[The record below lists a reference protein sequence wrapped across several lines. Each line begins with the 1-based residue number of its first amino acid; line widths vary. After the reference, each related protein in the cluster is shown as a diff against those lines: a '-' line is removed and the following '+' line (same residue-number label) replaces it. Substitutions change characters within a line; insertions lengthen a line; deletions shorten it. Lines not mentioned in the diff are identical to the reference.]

1 MKGISVGR
9 LTAAAAL
16 STWIL
21 ILPALAADTDRFD
34 QIFKRL
40 DVNGDGKVT
49 PEEFTLEKIA
59 VFTWLDTN
67 QDNALEIEETKL
79 SVKQFRAIDT
89 NGDEKISGIE
99 FIESKFADFSYFDTN
114 GKGVITAE
122 ELRQGWSAVEMQ
134 ASKTDDRRPR

>member
-9 LTAAAAL
+9 LIAAAAL
-16 STWIL
+16 SSGL
-21 ILPALAADTDRFD
+21 ALPALAADTDRID

-49 PEEFTLEKIA
+49 REEFTLEKIA

-89 NGDEKISGIE
+89 NGDGKISDIE
-99 FIESKFADFSYFDTN
+99 FVESKYADFSHFDSS
-114 GKGVITAE
+114 GKG
-122 ELRQGWSAVEMQ
+122 
-134 ASKTDDRRPR
+134 